1 MEDFMKK
8 ILAGLLLLWS
18 IQALAAQEGTETR
31 ALLREI
37 RGTVEVKEPGA
48 TDWKP
53 GQRGQTLEQRT
64 MISTGFKSGA
74 LIEIGNS
81 TLNVQPLT
89 RLSLEELAAAN
100 KNEQVNLSLRTGRIR
115 ANVKPPVG
123 GSLEFTVKSPTATA
137 SVRGTVFEFNGVEL
151 RVAEGRV
158 HLAGGDRS
166 GVYVGAGHVARTDI
180 ESGHTAGAGETA
192 REELTPPVPAGLD
205 SAPGIKADVPAAGD
219 IDAWFVWN

>member
-8 ILAGLLLLWS
+8 ILAGLLLFWS

-53 GQRGQTLEQRT
+53 GQRGQTLERRT

-89 RLSLEELAAAN
+89 RLSLEELAAAD

-137 SVRGTVFEFNGVEL
+137 SVRGTVFELNGVEL
-151 RVAEGRV
+151 RVAVEMDSLPETPGE
-158 HLAGGDRS
+158 LRS
-166 GVYVGAGHVARTDI
+166 RYNGNF
-180 ESGHTAGAGETA
+180 SGL
-192 REELTPPVPAGLD
+192 RPPAPAGPVQKWRIL
-205 SAPGIKADVPAAGD
+205 
-219 IDAWFVWN
+219 